1 MNAHPVIVTQNLTR
15 KFGNTTAVNGITLT
29 VNAGEIFGLLGH
41 NGAGKTTTVRL
52 LNGIL
57 TPSGGSA
64 RVLGLSPIEQGT
76 ELRRRTGV
84 LTETP
89 SLYET
94 LSARENLRIFA
105 DLYAVPRADVERRV
119 DEMLDLF
126 DLSDRATEKVG
137 GYSKGMKQRLA
148 LARAFLH
155 KPDVLF
161 LDEPT
166 AGLDPV
172 AAKQVNDVI
181 VHLSRNEGK
190 TILLATHYLYD
201 AQRLCDRVAVLE
213 HGRIVALGSPSELAR
228 SIRRSVIVEIEVKT
242 GQVEQASAL
251 IAALPATVERK
262 GDTLTVSV
270 IEHAQIPDLL
280 ARLVGGGIGIYRA
293 TPNDPTLEDVYI
305 ALQRGEEVVA

>member
-1 MNAHPVIVTQNLTR
+1 MNAHPVIVTHDLTR
-15 KFGNTTAVNGITLT
+15 RFGDTTAVNGMTLT
-29 VNAGEIFGLLGH
+29 VNAGEVFGLLGH

-52 LNGIL
+52 LNGVL
-57 TPSGGSA
+57 TPSGGTA

-94 LSARENLRIFA
+94 LSARENLTIFA
-105 DLYAVPRADVERRV
+105 DLYDVPRADVSRRV
-119 DEMLDLF
+119 DEMLKLF

-228 SIRRSVIVEIEVKT
+228 SIRRSVIVEIEVRN
-242 GQVEQASAL
+242 GQVEPASKL
-251 IAALPATVERK
+251 VAAFPATVERK
-262 GDTLTVSV
+262 GDTLTVSG

-280 ARLVGGGIGIYRA
+280 ATLVAQGIGVYRV
-293 TPNDPTLEDVYI
+293 TPNDPTLEDVYF
-305 ALQRGEEVVA
+305 ALQRGEEVPV